1 MGVSRDQAEWY
12 LFTKD
17 VHKSCGLTD
26 ICLQWL
32 VEEKLGRTRATFT
45 GVAQVNHGIR
55 GISPWLEVWLQSLV
69 AFGAFLLLSH
79 LLQINGRGGQEPGIT
94 HTHKDVHG
102 RQGRQRRNIKHKT
115 RTEIIAFLDIIDIK

>member
-17 VHKSCGLTD
+17 VHKSHGLTD
-26 ICLQWL
+26 IYLQWL
-32 VEEKLGRTRATFT
+32 VEEKLVRTRVTFT
-45 GVAQVNHGIR
+45 GVAQVSQGIR

-69 AFGAFLLLSH
+69 AFSAFLLLCH
-79 LLQINGRGGQEPGIT
+79 LLQINCRGGQEPGVM
-94 HTHKDVHG
+94 HPHKDVHR
-102 RQGRQRRNIKHKT
+102 RQGRQRQNIKHKT